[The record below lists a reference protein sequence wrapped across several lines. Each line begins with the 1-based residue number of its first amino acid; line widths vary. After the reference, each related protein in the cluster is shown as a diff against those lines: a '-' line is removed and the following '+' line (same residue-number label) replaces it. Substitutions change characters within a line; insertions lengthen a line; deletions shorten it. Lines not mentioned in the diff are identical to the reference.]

1 MNIDIGSKI
10 KTLRLSKSMTQEQ
23 LAKALHV
30 SAQAVSKWENG
41 SSLPDIQLLPA
52 LSVTLGTSID
62 SLFSLTD
69 ESRFARIDN
78 MLWDKRF
85 LTQQEFDEEEHF
97 LQEKCRKE
105 ETRPRATLL
114 LAELYCKRAREYND
128 LASPLA
134 RQALA
139 LNPDCKEA
147 HNAIFDAEHGAY
159 LDWNATN
166 HYRTIAFY
174 QEFLAAHPENHS
186 AHLWL
191 LDLLIADRRCAE
203 AREVL
208 DKMHRL
214 KPTYNDDFYLGC
226 ILLQE
231 GHTDDALAQ
240 WEAMCAKYPDT
251 WEVYV
256 MRASSPSSLTTT
268 RPSRTMKRRWRSCRP
283 RALSTLPRPSR
294 RSAKFAV
301 TMKRR
306 SPTTKRSSPSKRPT
320 GTKRRAKPSTPRSE
334 ASQGC
339 AKSWQAADIG
349 AKRRLSKSFDKQF
362 SLM

>member
-30 SAQAVSKWENG
+30 SAQAVSKWENN

-52 LSVTLGTSID
+52 LSVALGTSID

-85 LTQQEFDEEEHF
+85 LTQQEFDEENRF
-97 LQEKCRKE
+97 LQEKCRE
-105 ETRPRATLL
+105 EVTRPRATLL
-114 LAELYCKRAREYND
+114 LAQLYCKRAREYND

-134 RQALA
+134 RQSLE

-147 HNAIFDAEHGAY
+147 HNAIFDAENGAY

-166 HYRTIAFY
+166 HYRTIDFY
-174 QEFLAAHPENHS
+174 KNFLATHPDDHS

-191 LDLLIADRRCAE
+191 LDLLIADGRCAE

-208 DKMHRL
+208 DQMHRL
-214 KPTYNDDFYLGC
+214 KPTYNDDFYLGR

-240 WEAMCAKYPDT
+240 WKAMCASYPDT

-256 MRASSPSSLTTT
+256 MRASELAKLA
-268 RPSRTMKRRWRSCRP
+268 RYDEAIADYEKTM
-283 RALSTLPRPSR
+283 
-294 RSAKFAV
+294 
-301 TMKRR
+301 
-306 SPTTKRSSPSKRPT
+306 
-320 GTKRRAKPSTPRSE
+320 
-334 ASQGC
+334 
-339 AKSWQAADIG
+339 
-349 AKRRLSKSFDKQF
+349 
-362 SLM
+362 SLMPSPRFIDPDEAIAQICEIRGDYETAIACYEKVIDLMRTDWSEMQGEAIDAPLRNIARLRERMANS

>member
-97 LQEKCRKE
+97 LQEKCREE

-139 LNPDCKEA
+139 LNLDCKEA

-174 QEFLAAHPENHS
+174 RDFLTAHPENHS

-214 KPTYNDDFYLGC
+214 NPTYNDDFYLGC

-231 GHTDDALAQ
+231 GHTDDALAH
-240 WEAMCAKYPDT
+240 WEAMCLKYPDT

-256 MRASSPSSLTTT
+256 MRASELAKLAHYGEAIADCALDAEPAFSGLLRGDELLQRGEL
-268 RPSRTMKRRWRSCRP
+268 RPQVEVVDKGVLFVSDVDECRVQSRHDLAHLPEVDVPHGEARL
-283 RALSTLPRPSR
+283 ALLL
-294 RSAKFAV
+294 V
-301 TMKRR
+301 
-306 SPTTKRSSPSKRPT
+306 
-320 GTKRRAKPSTPRSE
+320 
-334 ASQGC
+334 Q
-339 AKSWQAADIG
+339 
-349 AKRRLSKSFDKQF
+349 FDEH
-362 SLM
+362 LVLAHGD

>member
-1 MNIDIGSKI
+1 
-10 KTLRLSKSMTQEQ
+10 
-23 LAKALHV
+23 
-30 SAQAVSKWENG
+30 
-41 SSLPDIQLLPA
+41 
-52 LSVTLGTSID
+52 
-62 SLFSLTD
+62 
-69 ESRFARIDN
+69 

-97 LQEKCRKE
+97 LQEKCREE

-251 WEVYV
+251 WE
-256 MRASSPSSLTTT
+256 
-268 RPSRTMKRRWRSCRP
+268 
-283 RALSTLPRPSR
+283 
-294 RSAKFAV
+294 
-301 TMKRR
+301 
-306 SPTTKRSSPSKRPT
+306 
-320 GTKRRAKPSTPRSE
+320 
-334 ASQGC
+334 
-339 AKSWQAADIG
+339 
-349 AKRRLSKSFDKQF
+349 
-362 SLM
+362 

>member
-69 ESRFARIDN
+69 ESRFFRIDN

-97 LQEKCRKE
+97 LQEKCREE

-166 HYRTIAFY
+166 HYRTIALY

-214 KPTYNDDFYLGC
+214 KPTYNDDLR
-226 ILLQE
+226 I
-231 GHTDDALAQ
+231 
-240 WEAMCAKYPDT
+240 
-251 WEVYV
+251 
-256 MRASSPSSLTTT
+256 T
-268 RPSRTMKRRWRSCRP
+268 RRR
-283 RALSTLPRPSR
+283 
-294 RSAKFAV
+294 
-301 TMKRR
+301 
-306 SPTTKRSSPSKRPT
+306 
-320 GTKRRAKPSTPRSE
+320 
-334 ASQGC
+334 
-339 AKSWQAADIG
+339 
-349 AKRRLSKSFDKQF
+349 
-362 SLM
+362 

>member
-85 LTQQEFDEEEHF
+85 LTQQEFDEEERF
-97 LQEKCRKE
+97 LQEKCREE

-214 KPTYNDDFYLGC
+214 KPT
-226 ILLQE
+226 
-231 GHTDDALAQ
+231 
-240 WEAMCAKYPDT
+240 
-251 WEVYV
+251 
-256 MRASSPSSLTTT
+256 TTT
-268 RPSRTMKRRWRSCRP
+268 TFTSAVSFCRRGTPTTRSRSGRPCAQSIPTRGR
-283 RALSTLPRPSR
+283 STLCAQASLPSLDI
-294 RSAKFAV
+294 
-301 TMKRR
+301 
-306 SPTTKRSSPSKRPT
+306 TTKPLRIT
-320 GTKRRAKPSTPRSE
+320 RRR
-334 ASQGC
+334 
-339 AKSWQAADIG
+339 
-349 AKRRLSKSFDKQF
+349 
-362 SLM
+362 

>member
-10 KTLRLSKSMTQEQ
+10 KALRLSKSMTQEQ

-30 SAQAVSKWENG
+30 SAQAVSKWENN
-41 SSLPDIQLLPA
+41 SSLPDIQLLPT
-52 LSVTLGTSID
+52 LSVALGTSID

-85 LTQQEFDEEEHF
+85 LMQQEFDEEERF
-97 LQEKCRKE
+97 LQEKCRE
-105 ETRPRATLL
+105 DETRPRATLL
-114 LAELYCKRAREYND
+114 LAQLYCKRAREYND

-134 RQALA
+134 RAALE

-147 HNAIFDAEHGAY
+147 HNAIFDAENGAY

-166 HYRTIAFY
+166 HYRTIDFY
-174 QEFLAAHPENHS
+174 KNFLAAHPDNHS

-208 DKMHRL
+208 DQMHRL

-226 ILLQE
+226 IFMQE
-231 GHTDDALAQ
+231 GRIDDALAQ
-240 WEAMCAKYPDT
+240 WKTMCASYPDT

-256 MRASSPSSLTTT
+256 MRASELAKLGYYDEAIADYEK
-268 RPSRTMKRRWRSCRP
+268 TM
-283 RALSTLPRPSR
+283 
-294 RSAKFAV
+294 
-301 TMKRR
+301 
-306 SPTTKRSSPSKRPT
+306 
-320 GTKRRAKPSTPRSE
+320 
-334 ASQGC
+334 
-339 AKSWQAADIG
+339 
-349 AKRRLSKSFDKQF
+349 
-362 SLM
+362 SLMPSPRFIDPDEAIAQICEIRGDYETAIACYEKVIELMRTDWNEMQGEAIDAPLRNIARLRERMANS

>member
-1 MNIDIGSKI
+1 LPLRTIDIGSKI

-97 LQEKCRKE
+97 LQEKCREE

-139 LNPDCKEA
+139 LNPDCKERTTPS
-147 HNAIFDAEHGAY
+147 FDAESRRVPRLERDEPLPHDRLLSGSFLGRASR
-159 LDWNATN
+159 
-166 HYRTIAFY
+166 RT
-174 QEFLAAHPENHS
+174 HS
-186 AHLWL
+186 AHPVAFWDPLSSPTS
-191 LDLLIADRRCAE
+191 A
-203 AREVL
+203 ARSARGL

-214 KPTYNDDFYLGC
+214 NAD
-226 ILLQE
+226 LQ
-231 GHTDDALAQ
+231 
-240 WEAMCAKYPDT
+240 
-251 WEVYV
+251 
-256 MRASSPSSLTTT
+256 
-268 RPSRTMKRRWRSCRP
+268 RR
-283 RALSTLPRPSR
+283 LLPRLYP
-294 RSAKFAV
+294 F
-301 TMKRR
+301 
-306 SPTTKRSSPSKRPT
+306 
-320 GTKRRAKPSTPRSE
+320 
-334 ASQGC
+334 C
-339 AKSWQAADIG
+339 
-349 AKRRLSKSFDKQF
+349 
-362 SLM
+362 

>member
-97 LQEKCRKE
+97 LQEKCREE

-186 AHLWL
+186 AHMWL
-191 LDLLIADRRCAE
+191 LDLLIADRRGGARGLGQNAPPE
-203 AREVL
+203 ADLQR
-208 DKMHRL
+208 RL
-214 KPTYNDDFYLGC
+214 
-226 ILLQE
+226 
-231 GHTDDALAQ
+231 
-240 WEAMCAKYPDT
+240 
-251 WEVYV
+251 
-256 MRASSPSSLTTT
+256 
-268 RPSRTMKRRWRSCRP
+268 
-283 RALSTLPRPSR
+283 LPRLYP
-294 RSAKFAV
+294 FAGGAH
-301 TMKRR
+301 R
-306 SPTTKRSSPSKRPT
+306 
-320 GTKRRAKPSTPRSE
+320 RRARAVGGHVRKVSRHVGGLRYARKRARQARSL
-334 ASQGC
+334 
-339 AKSWQAADIG
+339 
-349 AKRRLSKSFDKQF
+349 RRGHRGL
-362 SLM
+362 